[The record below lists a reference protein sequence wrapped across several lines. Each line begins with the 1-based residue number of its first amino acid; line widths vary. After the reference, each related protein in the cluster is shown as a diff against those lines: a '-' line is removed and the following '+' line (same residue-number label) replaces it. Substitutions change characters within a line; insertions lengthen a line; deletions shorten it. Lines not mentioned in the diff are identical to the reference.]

1 MAGANPTFS
10 ESWYRVAQLRPRL
23 RATVQTRR
31 QHFRGQIWHIVQD
44 PANNSY
50 FRLHPAAYR
59 FVAMLDGR
67 RSVAEAWR
75 ACAAALGDE
84 ALTQTEAVGV
94 LGQLY
99 SANLIQAELPPD
111 AEGLFRRH
119 QKRRGREVRTWLTNI
134 LFLRVPLL
142 DPDRML
148 GALAAAAGWVFTPA
162 GLVLW
167 LALLGV
173 GAYFAAGAW
182 DELAGRTRQ
191 LLDSERILRFLP
203 ALYGAMV
210 LTKVVH
216 ELGHGLACKRFGR
229 LSRGGGEVHVM
240 GVMFLIFTPM
250 PYVDASSAW
259 ALRSKLYRCVV
270 GAAGMM
276 AELALAAVAAVAWV
290 WTAGAADPWQ
300 QGLHAACFYVMFVS
314 SAATIVFNA
323 NPLLR
328 FDGYYILSDLLE
340 IPNLSER
347 SRQYVQYLVKRYA
360 YGVRG
365 ALKAAQGAGE
375 RAWLLGYGLASTA
388 FKLYVSVQ
396 IVLILTE
403 RYFEVGMA
411 VGAVMAVAWLVLP
424 LGRFLKYLAA
434 DAELARTRA
443 RALAVTAAALLSVA
457 AALALPDVADR
468 WLVEGTVEPVSVAY
482 IHAGADGFVT
492 AALPEDRT
500 VQGPDAGGSGAT
512 VLISA
517 VNRQLAQ
524 DANDLEIAKEIMATR
539 RRVAQLNSAADPHD
553 LALVQILD
561 ASLESLDQQHRL
573 ARQEL
578 AGLRVRSPLGGRWV
592 SPDADFLRGSYVSK
606 GRKVGKVVA
615 LDRVMIVADCPHR
628 LAGMLLAEALPT
640 AEIRIAGQPATK
652 LAGTWKIRPAGTR
665 GENDAPVRASSVDPG
680 AETQGPR
687 EGAAFELVVV
697 TPSGPG
703 ASQLMPGQSVMV
715 RFDLPPRPLLVQWW
729 RSIRQMAQRRL
740 GLF

>member
-1 MAGANPTFS
+1 MAGTNPTFS

-23 RATVQTRR
+23 RSTVQTSR
-31 QHFRGQIWHIVQD
+31 QHFRGRIWHIVQD

-67 RSVAEAWR
+67 RSVADAWR
-75 ACAAALGDE
+75 ASTAALGDE

-99 SANLIQAELPPD
+99 SANLIQADLPPD

-119 QKRRGREVRTWLTNI
+119 QKRRGREMRTWLTNI
-134 LFLRVPLL
+134 LFLRVPIF
-142 DPDRML
+142 DPDRPL
-148 GALAAAAGWVFTPA
+148 GALAAAAGWVFTPV

-167 LALLGV
+167 FALLGV
-173 GAYFAAGAW
+173 GVYFAAGAW

-191 LLDSERILRFLP
+191 LLESERILRFLP

-210 LTKVVH
+210 LTKIVH

-240 GVMFLIFTPM
+240 GVMLLIFTPM

-259 ALRSKLYRCVV
+259 ALRSKLHRCIV

-300 QGLHAACFYVMFVS
+300 QDLHAACYYVMFIS
-314 SAATIVFNA
+314 SVATIVFNA

-340 IPNLSER
+340 IPNLAER

-365 ALKAAQGAGE
+365 ALEVAQSPGE
-375 RAWLLGYGLASTA
+375 RAWLLGYGLTSTA
-388 FKLYVSVQ
+388 FKLYISVG
-396 IVLILTE
+396 IILFLIE
-403 RYFEVGMA
+403 RYFEIGIA

-434 DAELARTRA
+434 DTELARTRV
-443 RALAVTAAALLSVA
+443 RALAITAAAVLPVA
-457 AALALPDVADR
+457 AALALPNVADR
-468 WLVEGTVEPVSVAY
+468 WLVEGAVEPVNIAY
-482 IHAGADGFVT
+482 IHAAADGFVT
-492 AALPEDRT
+492 AALPDDSQ
-500 VQGPDAGGSGAT
+500 VQGPNGGRAT

-524 DANDLEIAKEIMATR
+524 DANDLEIAAEIMAAR
-539 RRVAQLNSAADPHD
+539 RRVAQLQAASDPRD

-561 ASLESLDQQHRL
+561 ASLASLDKQHRL
-573 ARQEL
+573 AKQEL
-578 AGLRVRSPLGGRWV
+578 AGLTIRSPLAGRWM
-592 SPDADFLRGSYVSK
+592 SSEADFLPGAYVRK

-615 LDRVMIVADCPHR
+615 LAPLVIVADCPHR

-640 AEIRIAGQPATK
+640 AEIRIVGQPATK
-652 LAGTWKIRPAGTR
+652 LAGTWKIRPAGAR
-665 GENDAPVRASSVDPG
+665 GENDAPVRASSVNLGSEPDG
-680 AETQGPR
+680 SR
-687 EGAAFELVVV
+687 DIAAFELVV

-703 ASQLMPGQSVMV
+703 ASQLMPGESVMV
-715 RFDLPPRPLLVQWW
+715 RLDLPPRPLLLQWW

>member
-1 MAGANPTFS
+1 LAGQNPTFS

-23 RATVQTRR
+23 RSTVQTRR

-67 RSVAEAWR
+67 RSVADAWR
-75 ACAAALGDE
+75 ASAAALGDE
-84 ALTQTEAVGV
+84 SLTQTEAVAV

-119 QKRRGREVRTWLTNI
+119 QKRRGREIRTWLTNI
-134 LFLRVPLL
+134 LFLRVPLF
-142 DPDRML
+142 DPDRLL
-148 GALAAAAGWVFTPA
+148 GALAAAAGWLFSPV
-162 GLVLW
+162 GLLLW
-167 LALLGV
+167 LAVLGV

-191 LLDSERILRFLP
+191 LLQSERILRFLP

-216 ELGHGLACKRFGR
+216 EFGHGLACKRFGR
-229 LSRGGGEVHVM
+229 LARGGGEVHVM
-240 GVMFLIFTPM
+240 GLMLLIFTPM

-259 ALRSKLYRCVV
+259 ALRSKLHRCIV

-300 QGLHAACFYVMFVS
+300 QGLHAACFYVMFISTVS
-314 SAATIVFNA
+314 TIVFNA

-340 IPNLSER
+340 IPNLAER
-347 SRQYVQYLVKRYA
+347 SRQHVQYLVKRYA

-365 ALKAAQGAGE
+365 ALEVAQGAGE

-388 FKLYVSVQ
+388 FKLYISVR
-396 IVLILTE
+396 ILLFLTE

-411 VGAVMAVAWLVLP
+411 VAAIMGFTWLVLP
-424 LGRFLKYLAA
+424 MGRFLKYLAA
-434 DAELARTRA
+434 DSELARTRA
-443 RALAVTAAALLSVA
+443 RAVAITAAVVLPVA
-457 AALALPDVADR
+457 AALALPDAPDR
-468 WLVEGTVEPVSVAY
+468 WRVEGTVEPVNVAY

-492 AALPEDRT
+492 AALPDDST
-500 VQGPDAGGSGAT
+500 VQGPDAAGAAT

-524 DANDLEIAKEIMATR
+524 DANDLEIAKEILAAR
-539 RRVAQLNSAADPHD
+539 RRVAQLQSAADPRD

-561 ASLESLDQQHRL
+561 ASLASLDKQHVL
-573 ARQEL
+573 AAQEL
-578 AGLRVRSPLGGRWV
+578 AGLTVRSPLGGRWI
-592 SPDADFLRGSYVSK
+592 STEADFLRGAYVKK
-606 GRKVGKVVA
+606 GRKIGKVVA
-615 LDRVMIVADCPHR
+615 LAPVIIVADCPHR
-628 LAGMLLAEALPT
+628 LAGMLMAEALPT
-640 AEIRIAGQPATK
+640 AEIRVVGQPATK

-665 GENDAPVRASSVDPG
+665 GENDAPVRASSVEDAAQAG
-680 AETQGPR
+680 RAR
-687 EGAAFELVVV
+687 DGAAFELVV

-703 ASQLMPGQSVMV
+703 ASQLMPGESVMV
-715 RFDLPPRPLLVQWW
+715 RLELPPRPLLSQWW
-729 RSIRQMAQRRL
+729 RSIRQLAQRRL

>member
-1 MAGANPTFS
+1 MAGTNPTFS

-31 QHFRGQIWHIVQD
+31 QHFRGQVWHIVQD

-59 FVAMLDGR
+59 FIAMLDGR
-67 RSVAEAWR
+67 RSVADAWR
-75 ACAAALGDE
+75 SCTAALGDE
-84 ALTQTEAVGV
+84 SLTQTEVVAV

-99 SANLIQAELPPD
+99 SANLIQADLPPD

-119 QKRRGREVRTWLTNI
+119 QKRRGREIRAWLTNI
-134 LFLRVPLL
+134 LFLRVPVF
-142 DPDRML
+142 DPDRLL
-148 GALAAAAGWVFTPA
+148 GALAAAVGWVFSPV
-162 GLVLW
+162 GLLLW

-173 GAYFAAGAW
+173 GVYFAAGAW

-191 LLDSERILRFLP
+191 LLQSERILGFLP

-240 GVMFLIFTPM
+240 GIMLLIFTPM

-259 ALRSKLYRCVV
+259 ALRSKLHRCMV

-276 AELALAAVAAVAWV
+276 AELALAALAAVAWV

-300 QGLHAACFYVMFVS
+300 QGLHAACFYMMLISGVS
-314 SAATIVFNA
+314 TIVFNA

-340 IPNLSER
+340 IPNLAER
-347 SRQYVQYLVKRYA
+347 SRQDVKYLVKRYG

-365 ALKAAQGAGE
+365 AIDVAQGPGE

-388 FKLYVSVQ
+388 FKLYVSVR
-396 IVLILTE
+396 ILLFLTE
-403 RYFEVGMA
+403 RYFEVGLA
-411 VGAVMAVAWLVLP
+411 AAAVMAVAWLVLP
-424 LGRFLKYLAA
+424 LGHFLKYLAT

-443 RALAVTAAALLSVA
+443 RALAVTAAAVLPVA
-457 AALALPDVADR
+457 AALALPDAPDR
-468 WLVEGTVEPVSVAY
+468 WPVEGTVEPVNVAY
-482 IHAGADGFVT
+482 IHAGADGFVD
-492 AALPEDRT
+492 AALPDDSP
-500 VQGPDAGGSGAT
+500 VQGPADDGSGAT

-524 DANDLEIAKEIMATR
+524 DANDLEIAKEIMAAR
-539 RRVAQLNSAADPHD
+539 RRVAQLHSAADPHD

-561 ASLESLDQQHRL
+561 ASLASLDKQHRL

-578 AGLRVRSPLGGRWV
+578 AGLTVRSPIRGRWT
-592 SPDADFLRGSYVSK
+592 STEADFLRGAYIRK

-615 LDRVMIVADCPHR
+615 MDPVMIVADCPHR

-640 AEIRIAGQPATK
+640 AEIRIVGQPATK
-652 LAGTWKIRPAGTR
+652 LVGTWKIRPAGAR
-665 GENDAPVRASSVDPG
+665 GENDAPVQASSVNPATK
-680 AETQGPR
+680 AEGGLD
-687 EGAAFELVVV
+687 GAAFELVV

-703 ASQLMPGQSVMV
+703 ASQLMPGQSAVV
-715 RFDLPPRPLLVQWW
+715 RLDLPPRPLLWQWW

>member
-1 MAGANPTFS
+1 MASQNPTFS

-23 RATVQTRR
+23 RSTVQTRR

-59 FVAMLDGR
+59 FVAMLDGQ
-67 RSVAEAWR
+67 RSVADAWR
-75 ACAAALGDE
+75 ACTAALGDE
-84 ALTQTEAVGV
+84 ALTQSEAVTV

-119 QKRRGREVRTWLTNI
+119 QKRRGREIRTWLTNI
-134 LFLRVPLL
+134 LFLRVPVF
-142 DPDRML
+142 DPDRLL
-148 GALAAAAGWVFTPA
+148 GALAAAVGWVFTPV
-162 GLVLW
+162 GLLLW
-167 LALLGV
+167 LALLSVGV
-173 GAYFAAGAW
+173 YFAAGAW
-182 DELAGRTRQ
+182 DELAGRTEQ
-191 LLDSERILRFLP
+191 LLQSERILLFLP

-240 GVMFLIFTPM
+240 GVMLLIFTPM

-259 ALRSKLYRCVV
+259 ALRSKLHRCIV

-300 QGLHAACFYVMFVS
+300 QGLHAACFYVMFISSVS
-314 SAATIVFNA
+314 TVVFNA

-340 IPNLSER
+340 IPNLAER

-365 ALKAAQGAGE
+365 ALEVAQSAGE
-375 RAWLLGYGLASTA
+375 RAWLLGYGLASTV
-388 FKLYVSVQ
+388 FKLYVSVR
-396 IVLILTE
+396 ILMFLTE
-403 RYFEVGMA
+403 RYFEVGIA
-411 VGAVMAVAWLVLP
+411 VAAVMGFTWLVLP
-424 LGRFLKYLAA
+424 LGRFLKYLVA

-443 RALAVTAAALLSVA
+443 RALAITAGALLPVA
-457 AALALPDVADR
+457 VALALPDAPDR
-468 WLVEGTVEPVSVAY
+468 WRVEGTVEPVNVAY

-492 AALPEDRT
+492 AALPDDSP
-500 VQGPDAGGSGAT
+500 VQGPDAGGAT

-524 DANDLEIAKEIMATR
+524 DANDLEIAKEIMTVR
-539 RRVAQLNSAADPHD
+539 RRMAQLQSAADPRD

-561 ASLESLDQQHRL
+561 ASLASLDKQHLL
-573 ARQEL
+573 AGQEL
-578 AGLRVRSPLGGRWV
+578 AGLTVRSPLGGRWT
-592 SPDADFLRGSYVSK
+592 STEADFLRGAYVGK

-615 LDRVMIVADCPHR
+615 LEPVMIVADCPHR
-628 LAGMLLAEALPT
+628 LAGMLMAEALPT
-640 AEIRIAGQPATK
+640 AEIRIVGQPATE
-652 LAGTWKIRPAGTR
+652 LVGAWKIRPAGAR
-665 GENDAPVRASSVDPG
+665 GENDAPVRASSVNPA
-680 AETQGPR
+680 AETEGSR
-687 EGAAFELVVV
+687 DGAAFELVV

-715 RFDLPPRPLLVQWW
+715 RLDLPPRPLLLQWW

>member
-1 MAGANPTFS
+1 MAGENPTFS
-10 ESWYRVAQLRPRL
+10 ESWYRVAHLRPRL

-59 FVAMLDGR
+59 FVAMLDGQ

-75 ACAAALGDE
+75 ACTAALGDE

-99 SANLIQAELPPD
+99 SANLIQADLPPD

-119 QKRRGREVRTWLTNI
+119 QKRRGREIRTWLTNI
-134 LFLRVPLL
+134 LFLRVPVF
-142 DPDRML
+142 DPDRLL
-148 GALAAAAGWVFTPA
+148 GALAAAVGWMFTPV

-167 LALLGV
+167 FALLVVGV
-173 GAYFAAGAW
+173 YFAAGAW
-182 DELAGRTRQ
+182 GELAGRAGQ
-191 LLDSERILRFLP
+191 LLQSERMLRFLP

-216 ELGHGLACKRFGR
+216 ELGHALACKRFGR
-229 LSRGGGEVHVM
+229 MFRGGGEVHVM
-240 GVMFLIFTPM
+240 GVMLLIFTPM

-259 ALRSKLYRCVV
+259 ALRSKLHRGIV

-276 AELALAAVAAVAWV
+276 AELALSAVAAVAWV
-290 WTAGAADPWQ
+290 WTAGAADPRQ

-314 SAATIVFNA
+314 SVSTIVFNA

-340 IPNLSER
+340 IPNLAER
-347 SRQYVQYLVKRYA
+347 SRQYVLYLVKRYA
-360 YGVRG
+360 YGVRA
-365 ALKAAQGAGE
+365 ALKVAQGAGE

-388 FKLYVSVQ
+388 FKLYISVQ
-396 IVLILTE
+396 IILILTE
-403 RYFEVGMA
+403 RYFEVGIA

-434 DAELARTRA
+434 DAELVRTRG
-443 RALAVTAAALLSVA
+443 RALAITAAALLPVA
-457 AALALPDVADR
+457 ALLALPDVPDR
-468 WLVEGTVEPVSVAY
+468 WRVEGTVEPVNIAY

-492 AALPEDRT
+492 AALPDDSP
-500 VQGPDAGGSGAT
+500 VQGSTDDAGGPI

-524 DANDLEIAKEIMATR
+524 DANDLEIAKEIMAAR
-539 RRVAQLNSAADPHD
+539 RRVAQLQSAADPRD

-561 ASLESLDQQHRL
+561 ASLASLDKQHRL

-578 AGLRVRSPLGGRWV
+578 AGLTVRSPLGGRWM
-592 SPDADFLRGSYVSK
+592 SLEADFLRGAYVRK

-615 LDRVMIVADCPHR
+615 LDPVMIVADCPHR

-640 AEIRIAGQPATK
+640 AEIRIVGQPATK
-652 LAGTWKIRPAGTR
+652 LVGTWKIRPAGTR
-665 GENDAPVRASSVDPG
+665 GENDAPVRASSVNPG
-680 AETQGPR
+680 AEAEGGR
-687 EGAAFELVVV
+687 DGAAFELVV

-703 ASQLMPGQSVMV
+703 DSPLMPGQSVVV
-715 RFDLPPRPLLVQWW
+715 RFDLPRRPLLLQWW

-740 GLF
+740 RLF